1 MKRVLVVDDSR
12 TTRDMVAFTL
22 SRSGYQV
29 LQASDG
35 AAALEVLA
43 AQSVDFVITDL
54 NMPVMDGLHLIKSL
68 REQSTYARTPIMML
82 TTESDAALKAKG
94 SQAGA
99 THWLE
104 KPFHPN
110 LLIEMVGRMAAAVRC
125 SK

>member
-1 MKRVLVVDDSR
+1 
-12 TTRDMVAFTL
+12 MVAFTL

-99 THWLE
+99 TH
-104 KPFHPN
+104 
-110 LLIEMVGRMAAAVRC
+110 
-125 SK
+125 